1 MKMIKGITTMMG
13 TTTTTVTATINL
25 ALLVTLFALTTAVV
39 IVKSDAVPEERPVSL
54 VRADDA
60 LAGADLQAS
69 SPGQVQGVHDDTL
82 GEHMEGFSADDT
94 PTVQAQPLTTS
105 TTNNIPSHPPSRSE
119 DQPVSTA
126 PVDGY
131 EGRRRRRL
139 GRKRKRRP
147 LQDDYWQG
155 SPSPRDEP
163 EPEQIYREPET
174 DRKRLYSRWE
184 RPRPADRWS
193 NPYTDAVDPHS
204 TFSSDPPSIR
214 RPYEP
219 PYNNRGNRENFQP
232 IDTNRQR
239 RLPRPEEHP
248 TPGSGH
254 KAYRKP
260 YSQAK
265 RNEEEGGSSG
275 EQGKTGAADLKALLK
290 QSGGLSLSEILQ
302 QRNISLQDLIK
313 GKQMALAALTQSPLD
328 ITTLVEQDNEVSST
342 VPTLSSVR
350 FRVQDE
356 PTPRTDFQD
365 IKAMKRIPVFSPSAA
380 PNTATEPST
389 TTTITTTTSTTELPP
404 TAQDETNSVEDI
416 ITLDNLEN
424 HSDSVGIYPTVEIK
438 QLTLNPVLPTVKEE
452 RLRPIKGIAS
462 RIRPDL
468 SNSNI
473 RTEEAFPGTN
483 KRLESLRP
491 YATAEPWHSSTS
503 TSSSSTSYTPSTTL
517 REKWTPSAFLQEK
530 YLQKLQQTKT
540 RQRPTV
546 TPSTDPNPEEQ
557 TEQAQPEAESA
568 PVLTSSERTLM
579 RIPVTRNR
587 LSMKLK
593 VRTSTA
599 APSSAQPQ
607 STENHYLADV
617 EFHDEAEN
625 VTKLL
630 ESEEPEL
637 NIIEKF
643 TSFEDTKSA
652 LVPQSSSSSEPS
664 TTELSEDDL
673 IERINQNTQ
682 RSFTD
687 SLEEYFRDVTESN
700 PSLFNDLSPLTL
712 SEDRKEILEL
722 MEDRR
727 IGARLAKVLSQR
739 NMTLDELLEH
749 RKRGSSQL
757 HLSEMINGKARP
769 IEDKMDIVTAFE
781 HFPRFN
787 LGNLRS
793 VQPDDIKLDSQGFSY
808 FTSIISMRPTDEAFK
823 EGRSMHHRPEH
834 KFLDWKLQPH
844 QQHPANHKMDGIHFL
859 GNGGS
864 KGGLITPSRMS
875 ADAEFDSSHDQ
886 PISSSDLLDL
896 ELTGHGF
903 NHRHAVTIES
913 TSMPL
918 GVRSAIVA
926 SSCIV
931 GVSLAVFAVIF
942 VVCRWRQR
950 RRNKLNYTENFNMA
964 KGRLPMMHTE
974 SLKNEQMQV
983 YATQQ
988 SLSHH
993 PQQQQQQLQ
1002 SQQQQHHQYSH
1013 HQQRQRKD
1021 SKVNTMDPNSQ
1032 EVQDYLWDTM
1042 RKPFQ

>member
-1 MKMIKGITTMMG
+1 MKMIKGTTTTMM
-13 TTTTTVTATINL
+13 TTRL
-25 ALLVTLFALTTAVV
+25 AFLVTLFALTTAVV
-39 IVKSDAVPEERPVSL
+39 IVKSDIVQEHGPALLSSAGEAT
-54 VRADDA
+54 ADDA
-60 LAGADLQAS
+60 LAGDTDASAPKLTIQKEDHIIGRAD
-69 SPGQVQGVHDDTL
+69 
-82 GEHMEGFSADDT
+82 GFAADDSR
-94 PTVQAQPLTTS
+94 PVQTYPLTTNTS
-105 TTNNIPSHPPSRSE
+105 NNLPSQPPPKIE
-119 DQPVSTA
+119 EEPVSAA
-126 PVDGY
+126 PTDVY
-131 EGRRRRRL
+131 EGRKRRRL

-147 LQDDYWQG
+147 LHDDYWQSG
-155 SPSPRDEP
+155 QGPRDEP
-163 EPEQIYREPET
+163 ETEQNYRDPEPE
-174 DRKRLYSRWE
+174 RKRFYSRWE
-184 RPRPADRWS
+184 RQRPADRWA

-204 TFSSDPPSIR
+204 TFSSDPPSNR
-214 RPYEP
+214 RPFEP
-219 PYNNRGNRENFQP
+219 HSNRGNRDNFQP

-239 RLPRPEEHP
+239 RLPRPEEHQ
-248 TPGSGH
+248 TPGSGY

-265 RNEEEGGSSG
+265 RNEEEGGSSD
-275 EQGKTGAADLKALLK
+275 EQGKTGTADLKALLK

-313 GKQMALAALTQSPLD
+313 GKQMALDALTQSPLD
-328 ITTLVEQDNEVSST
+328 ITTVTEQDNEATSML
-342 VPTLSSVR
+342 PTLSSVR
-350 FRVQDE
+350 FRIQDE
-356 PTPRTDFQD
+356 STPRTDFQE
-365 IKAMKRIPVFSPSAA
+365 IKSIKRIPVFSPSAA
-380 PNTATEPST
+380 SVIVTEEPT
-389 TTTITTTTSTTELPP
+389 TTTATTTTTTTTELPP
-404 TAQDETNSVEDI
+404 TAQDEINSVEDI
-416 ITLDNLEN
+416 ITLDNSGGTQN
-424 HSDSVGIYPTVEIK
+424 DNVGIFPTVEIK
-438 QLTLNPVLPTVKEE
+438 QLALNPVLPTVKEE
-452 RLRPIKGIAS
+452 RLRPIKGVAS

-473 RTEEAFPGTN
+473 RTEELFSPTK

-503 TSSSSTSYTPSTTL
+503 SSTTTTTTTTSSPSPTA
-517 REKWTPSAFLQEK
+517 REKWTPSVAIQEK
-530 YLQKLQQTKT
+530 YLQKLQQSKT
-540 RQRPTV
+540 RQRPASTASADP
-546 TPSTDPNPEEQ
+546 TPEQHAEEILS
-557 TEQAQPEAESA
+557 EVEPS
-568 PVLTSSERTLM
+568 PVRTTSERTLM
-579 RIPVTRNR
+579 RIPISRNR
-587 LSMKLK
+587 PFIKLK

-599 APSSAQPQ
+599 APSHQPE

-617 EFHDEAEN
+617 EFHDESEN

-643 TSFEDTKSA
+643 TSPEDSKSA
-652 LVPQSSSSSEPS
+652 PIPQSSSSSEPS
-664 TTELSEDDL
+664 TTELSEDEL
-673 IERINQNTQ
+673 IERINHNTQ

-700 PSLFNDLSPLTL
+700 PSLFNDLGPIAL
-712 SEDRKEILEL
+712 SDDRKEILEL

-757 HLSEMINGKARP
+757 HLSEMINGKVRP

-781 HFPRFN
+781 HFPRFS

-793 VQPDDIKLDSQGFSY
+793 IQPDDIKLDSQGFSY
-808 FTSIISMRPTDEAFK
+808 FTSIISMRPTDETHK
-823 EGRSMHHRPEH
+823 EGRSMQHRGDH
-834 KFLDWKLQPH
+834 KFMDWKQQPH
-844 QQHPANHKMDGIHFL
+844 QQHPTNHKMDGIHFL

-864 KGGLITPSRMS
+864 KGGLIVPSRMS

-886 PISSSDLLDL
+886 PSSSDLLDL

-903 NHRHAVTIES
+903 NHRHTVTIES

-918 GVRSAIVA
+918 GVKSAIIA
-926 SSCIV
+926 SACIV
-931 GVSLAVFAVIF
+931 GISLAVFAVIF

-974 SLKNEQMQV
+974 SLKNDQMQV
-983 YATQQ
+983 YTTQQ
-988 SLSHH
+988 SQHQQL
-993 PQQQQQQLQ
+993 PQQQQQQ
-1002 SQQQQHHQYSH
+1002 QQQHQQYSH
-1013 HQQRQRKD
+1013 HQRQRKD
-1021 SKVNTMDPNSQ
+1021 SKVNTMNPNSQ

>member
-1 MKMIKGITTMMG
+1 MKMIKGITTTMTMS
-13 TTTTTVTATINL
+13 TTRL

-39 IVKSDAVPEERPVSL
+39 IVKSDSVPERGPVEASSSGVETDMSGL
-54 VRADDA
+54 
-60 LAGADLQAS
+60 GGDLEAS
-69 SPGQVQGVHDDTL
+69 SPDGRPVQEIDDDRS
-82 GEHMEGFSADDT
+82 ERVEGFAADDT
-94 PTVQAQPLTTS
+94 PTVQAHLLTTS
-105 TTNNIPSHPPSRSE
+105 TTQNLPTHPLTRSE
-119 DQPVSTA
+119 DETVSTA
-126 PVDGY
+126 PLDNY

-147 LQDDYWQG
+147 LHDDYWQG
-155 SPSPRDEP
+155 GPGPRDET
-163 EPEQIYREPET
+163 EPEQIYREPEPE
-174 DRKRLYSRWE
+174 RKRPYSRWE
-184 RPRPADRWS
+184 RQRPADRWA

-219 PYNNRGNRENFQP
+219 YNNRGNRENFQP
-232 IDTNRQR
+232 IDSNRQR

-265 RNEEEGGSSG
+265 RNEEEGGSSD
-275 EQGKTGAADLKALLK
+275 EQGKTAAADLKALLK

-328 ITTLVEQDNEVSST
+328 ITTVTEQDNEVSST
-342 VPTLSSVR
+342 VSTLSSVR
-350 FRVQDE
+350 FRLNEE
-356 PTPRTDFQD
+356 PTPRTDFQE
-365 IKAMKRIPVFSPSAA
+365 IKSMKRIPVFSPSAA
-380 PNTATEPST
+380 PSTATETST
-389 TTTITTTTSTTELPP
+389 TTTIATTTTTTELPP

-416 ITLDNLEN
+416 ITLENLGDHNEN
-424 HSDSVGIYPTVEIK
+424 VAIFPTVEIK
-438 QLTLNPVLPTVKEE
+438 QLALNPVLPTVKEE
-452 RLRPIKGIAS
+452 LFRPIKGIAS

-468 SNSNI
+468 TNSNI
-473 RTEEAFPGTN
+473 RTEEIFPGTN
-483 KRLESLRP
+483 KRLESLKP

-503 TSSSSTSYTPSTTL
+503 TSASSTTFIPSTTT
-517 REKWTPSAFLQEK
+517 REKWTPSAALQVK
-530 YLQKLQQTKT
+530 YLNKFQQTKS

-546 TPSTDPNPEEQ
+546 AASSDPNPEEQ
-557 TEQAQPEAESA
+557 TEQTLSETEAA
-568 PVLTSSERTLM
+568 PILISSERTLM
-579 RIPVTRNR
+579 RVPAVRNR

-593 VRTSTA
+593 IRTSTA

-607 STENHYLADV
+607 STENHQLADI
-617 EFHDEAEN
+617 EFHDESEN

-652 LVPQSSSSSEPS
+652 SIPHSSSSSEPS
-664 TTELSEDDL
+664 TTEFSEDDL

-700 PSLFNDLSPLTL
+700 PSLFNDLGPLTL

-739 NMTLDELLEH
+739 NMTLEELLEH

-757 HLSEMINGKARP
+757 HLSEIINGKARP
-769 IEDKMDIVTAFE
+769 VEDNMDIVTAFE

-808 FTSIISMRPTDEAFK
+808 FTSIISMRPTDETYK
-823 EGRSMHHRPEH
+823 EGRSMHHRGDH

-886 PISSSDLLDL
+886 PSSSDLLDL

-903 NHRHAVTIES
+903 NHRHTVTIES
-913 TSMPL
+913 ASMPL
-918 GVRSAIVA
+918 GVKSAIVA

-931 GVSLAVFAVIF
+931 GVSLAVFALIF

-974 SLKNEQMQV
+974 SLKNEKMQV
-983 YATQQ
+983 YTTQQ
-988 SLSHH
+988 SMHQQL
-993 PQQQQQQLQ
+993 PQQQQQQ
-1002 SQQQQHHQYSH
+1002 QHQQYSH
-1013 HQQRQRKD
+1013 HQRQRKD